1 MVRSPSLGSS
11 IDDCAGALREAHLAT
26 IVELLEAD
34 AGGLPRLRVG
44 QHDVREVQRRLA
56 LDDPA
61 RLGLRRP
68 GVALDHVHAADQDAV
83 LLRQDA
89 QHLAGLALVA
99 ACGHHHTVALPD
111 ARGHYKTS
119 GASEMIFMNFLA
131 SSSSVTGPK
140 MREIG

>member
-89 QHLAGLALVA
+89 QHPAGLALVA
-99 ACGHHHTVALPD
+99 AGGHHHTVALP
-111 ARGHYKTS
+111 APRGPYTTS
-119 GASEMIFMNFLA
+119 AATEMIFLNFLLT
-131 SSSSVTGPK
+131 SPPLTGPQLPS
-140 MREIG
+140 